1 MNFYTNVLRY
11 GNDLLIRE
19 VKDGERVSKRVPYQP
34 TLFDLVKTNE
44 ETGYKTLD
52 GKSVLPHKFD
62 SINEAKEWITNREDQ
77 NIVYGNTQY
86 PYCWISDEFPNRIDW
101 DLDKILMVTIDIEV
115 ECENGFPKPEDAAEP
130 LLSITIK
137 NHQSKRIIVW
147 ARGKFNNNRDDVT
160 YIECESEKHLIKEFL
175 VFWERHTPD
184 IITGWNIE
192 LFDIPYLCNR
202 INNVFDKREVK
213 RLSPWKNVFD
223 REIYQMGRNH
233 QIYTLDGIA
242 TLDYYDLYR
251 KFTYTNQES
260 YRLDYIAWVELDK
273 KKNVNPFDTF
283 REWYT
288 KDFQSFV
295 EYNIAD
301 VELVDKLEDKMKLI
315 QLCLTMAYD
324 GKVNFTDVLGT
335 VRYWDIIIY
344 NHLRSKNIV
353 IPQKS
358 KNTKTEKFEGAYVK
372 EPQIG
377 MHKWVMSFDLN
388 SLYPML
394 MIQYNISPETLMNP
408 DDKMKEG
415 LVDKILNG
423 KVKNTTKYCMTPN
436 GAFFRKDKKG
446 FLPELMEGVYNERV
460 KYKKLMLE
468 AQQKYEN
475 TKDKA
480 LLKDI
485 SRYNNIQMA
494 KKISLNSAYGAIGN
508 SWFRYFNIMVAAA
521 ITTSG
526 QLSIR
531 WIEKSLNIYL
541 NKLLGTKDE
550 DFVIASDTDS
560 VYITFDKLVNRV
572 FKDGT
577 ETSKIID
584 FLDTIA
590 KEKLEPFIDKS
601 YQALAKTVNA
611 YDQKMTMG
619 REVVADKGVWIAKK
633 RYILNVHD
641 MEGVRYSEPRLK
653 IMGIEAVKS
662 STPAPCREKLKE
674 ALKIIM
680 SGDEKE
686 LNAFIQDFRE
696 EFIELSPEDIA
707 YPRSCNGVKKYRGTD
722 RLFKNRAPI
731 HVKGAILYNYLIE
744 KNKLTNKY
752 PNILEGDK
760 IKFLHMKEPNIY
772 QSSSFSFITF
782 MPKELDLHR
791 FIDYDKQFEK
801 SFVEPL
807 KFITDKMNWLIDS
820 SYGVQ
825 GSLEDFFN

>member
-1 MNFYTNVLRY
+1 
-11 GNDLLIRE
+11 
-19 VKDGERVSKRVPYQP
+19 
-34 TLFDLVKTNE
+34 
-44 ETGYKTLD
+44 
-52 GKSVLPHKFD
+52 
-62 SINEAKEWITNREDQ
+62 
-77 NIVYGNTQY
+77 
-86 PYCWISDEFPNRIDW
+86 
-101 DLDKILMVTIDIEV
+101 
-115 ECENGFPKPEDAAEP
+115 
-130 LLSITIK
+130 
-137 NHQSKRIIVW
+137 
-147 ARGKFNNNRDDVT
+147 
-160 YIECESEKHLIKEFL
+160 
-175 VFWERHTPD
+175 
-184 IITGWNIE
+184 
-192 LFDIPYLCNR
+192 
-202 INNVFDKREVK
+202 
-213 RLSPWKNVFD
+213 
-223 REIYQMGRNH
+223 MGRNH
-233 QIYTLDGIA
+233 QVYTLDGISI
-242 TLDYYDLYR
+242 LDYYDLYR

-260 YRLDYIAWVELDK
+260 YRLDYISWVELGEK
-273 KKNVNPFDTF
+273 KVGNPFDTF

-288 KDFQSFV
+288 NDFQSFI
-295 EYNIAD
+295 EYNIND

-377 MHKWVMSFDLN
+377 MHKWVMSFDLH

-394 MIQYNISPETLMNP
+394 MIQYNISPETLVNGGGEP
-408 DDKMKEG
+408 AEG
-415 LVDKILNG
+415 MVDKILDG
-423 KVKNTTKYCMTPN
+423 KMIYATEYCMTPN

-446 FLPELMEGVYNERV
+446 FMPELMESVYNERV

-468 AQQKYEN
+468 AQQKYED
-475 TKDKA
+475 TKDPA

-541 NKLLGTKDE
+541 NKLLGTENE

-560 VYITFDKLVNRV
+560 VYITFDKLVNKV

-577 ETSKIID
+577 ETSRIID

-601 YQALAKTVNA
+601 YQALAKIVNA

-619 REVVADKGVWIAKK
+619 REVIANKGVWIAKK

-662 STPAPCREKLKE
+662 STPAPCRKKLKE
-674 ALKIIM
+674 GLKIIM

-686 LNAFIQDFRE
+686 LNNFIQEFRE
-696 EFIELSPEDIA
+696 EFMELPPEDIA
-707 YPRSCNGVKKYRGTD
+707 YPRSCNGVKKYRGSN
-722 RLFKNRAPI
+722 RLFERGAPI

-752 PNILEGDK
+752 PSILEGDK
-760 IKFLHMKEPNIY
+760 IRFLHMKEPNIY

-807 KFITDKMNWLIDS
+807 KLITEKMNWLIDN

-825 GSLEDFFN
+825 GTLEEFF